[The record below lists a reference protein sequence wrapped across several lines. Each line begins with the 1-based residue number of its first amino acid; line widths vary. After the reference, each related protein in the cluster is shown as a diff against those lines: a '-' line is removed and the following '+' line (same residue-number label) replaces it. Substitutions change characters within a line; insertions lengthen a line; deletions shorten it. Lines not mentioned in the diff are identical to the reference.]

1 MLHLLDGLR
10 RPTDADRS
18 NFSNRR
24 LRKGIEDGMS
34 PLRLLVAAFVN
45 TFGITPPAREGEVM
59 AGRVIAVMLAC
70 VLVLLVAAAWVLR
83 SAFLR

>member
-1 MLHLLDGLR
+1 
-10 RPTDADRS
+10 
-18 NFSNRR
+18 
-24 LRKGIEDGMS
+24 MS